1 MKAVILVGGFGTRL
15 RPLTFTNPKQMLP
28 VGHESMIEHVIRSL
42 GSHGVTEAVL
52 ALGYK
57 QDVFTNAFP
66 DGICAG
72 VKLHYAVEP
81 EPLDTAGAI
90 GFAARHA
97 GIDERFVVVNGD
109 IITDMNLGEL
119 WKFHR
124 DAGAQAT
131 ISLTPVDDPSRYGVV
146 PTDDDGRVVGFIEKP
161 PRDEAPTN
169 WINAGT
175 YVLEPSV
182 LELIEPGRR
191 VSVERETFPALA
203 ESGTLYAKGSEAY
216 WVDSGTPATYLQIQL
231 DLLDGLRGEAI
242 DGVHSTATVDPEAS
256 VVRSVIA
263 AGAAISAGAIV
274 RNSIIF
280 PRAVIGANA
289 TVDGSMIGGGATV
302 GDGASV
308 TGLSVIG
315 DAAKLDPGSSLDGA
329 KLPDAQG

>member
-15 RPLTFTNPKQMLP
+15 RPLTLTNPKQMLP
-28 VGHESMIEHVIRSL
+28 VAHQSMIEHVITSL

-66 DGICAG
+66 DGVCAG

-109 IITDMNLGEL
+109 VITDMNLGEL
-119 WKFHR
+119 WAFH
-124 DAGAQAT
+124 DETDAQAT

-146 PTDDDGRVVGFIEKP
+146 PTDNAGRVLGFIEKP

-175 YVLEPSV
+175 YVFEPSV
-182 LELIEPGRR
+182 LELIESGIR
-191 VSVERETFPALA
+191 VSVERDTFPKLA
-203 ESGTLYAKGSEAY
+203 ESGTLFAKGSDAY

-231 DLLDGLRGEAI
+231 DLLDGLRGEVI
-242 DGVHSTATVDPEAS
+242 DGVHPAAQVATGAIVERSIIGAGAS
-256 VVRSVIA
+256 VAS
-263 AGAAISAGAIV
+263 GATV
-274 RNSIIF
+274 RNSIVF
-280 PRAVIGANA
+280 PGARIA
-289 TVDGSMIGGGATV
+289 SGALVDGSLVGGGAIV
-302 GDGASV
+302 EPEAQV

-315 DAAKLDPGSSLDGA
+315 DMAEVAAGSSLDGT
-329 KLPDAQG
+329 KLPDPEA